1 MWLSP
6 IARCLAV
13 SFSPSTPTAD
23 LLKTCTDL
31 LSRPHNRVS
40 GPALKLLM
48 PSSQEVILE
57 KMRRKKF
64 WNITEVSWHL
74 LRPGRSLRG
83 EAKSL
88 LARTPDSS
96 QVIKQVGLTCRCDTC
111 LSWPVRVLGPLI

>member
-13 SFSPSTPTAD
+13 SFPPSIPTAD

-64 WNITEVSWHL
+64 WNITEVFLAPPPPWQVVE
-74 LRPGRSLRG
+74 RRG
-83 EAKSL
+83 KVPAC
-88 LARTPDSS
+88 
-96 QVIKQVGLTCRCDTC
+96 QDT
-111 LSWPVRVLGPLI
+111 